1 MARLKLNVEYD
12 MPTSV
17 QPFLIRAYHEWLT
30 HNRLTPYILVDT
42 RVPHVH
48 VPEQYIQQD
57 GKIIFNLSN
66 LAIHG
71 LKITNQF
78 IEFNASFGN
87 QPFSVAVPIRSVLAI
102 YAKENPSYGT
112 QFTIDENNDGD
123 DDDTPSNLDNP
134 PPHSKKPKLSIVK

>member
-1 MARLKLNVEYD
+1 
-12 MPTSV
+12 MPNSI
-17 QPFLIRAYHEWLT
+17 QPYLIRAYHEWLT
-30 HNRLTPYILVDT
+30 HNQLTPYILVDA

-48 VPEQYIQQD
+48 VPKQYIQQD

-66 LAIHG
+66 LAIHS

-112 QFTIDENNDGD
+112 QFTIQEDENDANGSNGN
-123 DDDTPSNLDNP
+123 DTPGDLDHP
-134 PPHSKKPKLSIVK
+134 TPPHSKKPKLSIVK